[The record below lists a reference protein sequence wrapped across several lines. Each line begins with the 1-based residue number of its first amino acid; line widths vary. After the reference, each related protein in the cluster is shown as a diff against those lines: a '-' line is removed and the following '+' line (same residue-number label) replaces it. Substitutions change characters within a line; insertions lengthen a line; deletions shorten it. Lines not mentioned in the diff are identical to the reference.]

1 VKLHLGCGKRFI
13 PGFYH
18 IDALPYPHVDKVGSV
33 DDLKGINSESINLIY
48 ACHVLEHFPRNSA
61 KQVIKEWHRVL
72 KRDSIL
78 RIAVPD
84 FEAICSVYLKNHN
97 IEEIIGPVCGKQ
109 DHEHNFH
116 YVIYDF
122 DSLSSLLKTC
132 GFREVNRYDWR
143 NTEHSEVDDFS
154 QAYIPH
160 MNKTSGTLISLNV
173 EAIK

>member
-1 VKLHLGCGKRFI
+1 MKLHLGCGKRFI

-33 DDLKGINSESINLIY
+33 DDLHGINSESVNLIY

-61 KQVIKEWHRVL
+61 NRVIKEWHRVL
-72 KRDSIL
+72 KKDSIL

-84 FEAICSVYLKNHN
+84 FEAICSVYLSNHN

-109 DHEHNFH
+109 DHDHNFH

-143 NTEHSEVDDFS
+143 KTEHSDIDDFS

-160 MNKTSGTLISLNV
+160 MDKKSGTLISLNV